1 MMNFHRLAA
10 LVGAMVCLCNG
21 MYVTV
26 PEKQQSAMLFQSVV
40 LPCHYRTS
48 STQQPVVQWWYKS
61 FCDDRTGDSFLPRH
75 LPGTKASGKA
85 DKPHVDC
92 ADRFRTVRVVA
103 SAQGSTMTRADY
115 YTNRD
120 VSIINKADLRI
131 GQVQWGDS
139 GVYFCKVVV
148 SDDLE
153 GTDEAQ
159 MELLVLGRTSEQ
171 ADILPEFDV
180 EIMPEWAFV
189 GCVGLG
195 SILFLLLM
203 GICWCQCCPHSCCC
217 YVKCCC
223 CPETCCCP
231 RHLYEAG
238 KKAKSG
244 PPAQMQMY
252 PYFIPGVPTVMPL
265 GPKSHPEAN
274 LTSVVS
280 VPSMA
285 SIPTLENNLAGVCSD
300 YRLKARQDHRGSMQV
315 VYRIKNELAQVPTAK
330 MATLQPASL
339 SELSSLHEG
348 RNADFRHTYHTVQ
361 VKALPPIAD
370 ADDQVS
376 VRTAPRAQGRRRRER
391 DNYSDDELERWNACS
406 EHTQRKPL
414 SRRGRTGSLDELEDF
429 ARSYN
434 SRSRRAELPDNGDY
448 SPPRRRN
455 RDDDEG
461 WDPGSRLPLPQKRR
475 GTWDGEL
482 ASQPAYYE
490 DYDGAFLTHVMESKA
505 RGNRGAARP
514 AEDSDTLSKGK
525 GGNSSYSR
533 SPSHRP
539 DEEDPLPPYSECEA
553 EHWYRTRG
561 SVRTERLDSSEST
574 MRASSHTRPK
584 QGMSAPPQEIDRR
597 RNLSTTLSRNTL
609 KL

>member
-1 MMNFHRLAA
+1 
-10 LVGAMVCLCNG
+10 
-21 MYVTV
+21 

-61 FCDDRTGDSFLPRH
+61 FCHDRTGDSFLPLH

-85 DKPHVDC
+85 DKSHVDC

-103 SAQGSTMTRADY
+103 SAQGSTTTRADY

-120 VSIINKADLRI
+120 ISIINEADLRI

-159 MELLVLGRTSEQ
+159 LELLVLRTSEQ

-180 EIMPEWAFV
+180 EIMPWAFV

-231 RHLYEAG
+231 RHYEAG
-238 KKAKSG
+238 KKGKSG

-265 GPKSHPEAN
+265 APTSHPEAN

-285 SIPTLENNLAGVCSD
+285 SIPTLENNLAG
-300 YRLKARQDHRGSMQV
+300 A
-315 VYRIKNELAQVPTAK
+315 
-330 MATLQPASL
+330 ASL

-348 RNADFRHTYHTVQ
+348 GNADFRHTYHTVQ
-361 VKALPPIAD
+361 VKALPPIA
-370 ADDQVS
+370 
-376 VRTAPRAQGRRRRER
+376 
-391 DNYSDDELERWNACS
+391 WNACS
-406 EHTQRKPL
+406 EHIQRKPL

-434 SRSRRAELPDNGDY
+434 SRSRRAEPPDNGDY

-455 RDDDEG
+455 RDDDDG
-461 WDPGSRLPLPQKRR
+461 WDPGSRLPLPRKRR

-482 ASQPAYYE
+482 ASQPACYE

-505 RGNRGAARP
+505 RGDRGAARP
-514 AEDSDTLSKGK
+514 ADDSDTLSKGK

-584 QGMSAPPQEIDRR
+584 QGMFPPPQEIDRR
-597 RNLSTTLSRNTL
+597 RNL
-609 KL
+609 